1 MSEEGPSADERLLA
15 ELRDLFQRA
24 DPPPAPVVEAA
35 KGGYVWRTVDDELA
49 TLTLDSLVDGP
60 LAGVRGTG
68 EPRSLR
74 FEAPGL
80 TIEVEVSGSGAEPRR
95 VLGQLV
101 PPRAA
106 SIEASQPGGASTV
119 EADELGRFAIE
130 GLRPQPLRLRC
141 HLAGHGPVATEWVLV

>member
-1 MSEEGPSADERLLA
+1 VNEEVPSADERLLA
-15 ELRDLFQRA
+15 ELRDLFERG

-35 KGGYVWRTVDDELA
+35 KGSYGWRSVDDELA
-49 TLTLDSLVDGP
+49 ALTVDSLVDRP

-101 PPRAA
+101 PPGAA
-106 SIEASQPGGASTV
+106 SVEASQPGGASTV

-130 GLRPQPLRLRC
+130 ELRPQPLRLRC
-141 HLAGHGPVATEWVLV
+141 HLAGHGPVATEWVLI